1 MSSENQTQSATV
13 TEERKSSEERPFVD
27 RRANP
32 GSAPG
37 VERRQFTNSYGELSP
52 ETQELANAIDQ
63 YKLRHRRRFITYDEM
78 LSVIKSLGYHK

>member
-1 MSSENQTQSATV
+1 MSNENQAQSATV

-78 LSVIKSLGYHK
+78 LAVIKSLGYHK